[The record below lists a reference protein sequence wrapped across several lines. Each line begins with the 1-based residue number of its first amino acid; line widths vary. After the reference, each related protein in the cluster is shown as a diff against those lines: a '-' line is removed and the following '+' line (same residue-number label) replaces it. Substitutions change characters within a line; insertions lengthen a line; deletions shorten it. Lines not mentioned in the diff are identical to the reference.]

1 MKHKWKL
8 DKNGL
13 PDDWAWE
20 SGFHNGVYCE
30 RCGKCVCIHCHQ
42 DWGEMDDCEGDE
54 DEPMTNA
61 DRIRAMS
68 DEELAENLTYIS
80 EVGCP
85 YVARRCK
92 ERCIDC
98 FFDWLQEPA
107 EEVDDG

>member
-42 DWGEMDDCEGDE
+42 DWEEMDDCEGDE
-54 DEPMTNA
+54 DEPMSNA

-68 DEELAENLTYIS
+68 DEELLNVLSAPCVLLRRADDK
-80 EVGCP
+80 GCP
-85 YVARRCK
+85 NPKPCR
-92 ERCIDC
+92 ECIAE
-98 FFDWLQEPA
+98 WLKQLA
-107 EEVDDG
+107 EE

>member
-1 MKHKWKL
+1 MMVMIPRGEKNEDGVVSVVVDERKHTI
-8 DKNGL
+8 
-13 PDDWAWE
+13 PR
-20 SGFHNGVYCE
+20 GVE
-30 RCGKCVCIHCHQ
+30 VEWPACGHKTN
-42 DWGEMDDCEGDE
+42 M
-54 DEPMTNA
+54 PMTNA
-61 DRIRAMS
+61 DKIRAMS